1 MCGRSNG
8 EECHL
13 IRHCDM
19 SSFVVVVFAVYSFSI
34 FFFHVCGFVFFEF
47 PSGVGCSSVVSIGL
61 RGVLVYQIAVVQAA
75 SPIGSC
81 PTF

>member
-13 IRHCDM
+13 IHDCDL
-19 SSFVVVVFAVYSFSI
+19 SSFVVAVFAVYSFSI
-34 FFFHVCGFVFFEF
+34 FFSCLWFVFFEF